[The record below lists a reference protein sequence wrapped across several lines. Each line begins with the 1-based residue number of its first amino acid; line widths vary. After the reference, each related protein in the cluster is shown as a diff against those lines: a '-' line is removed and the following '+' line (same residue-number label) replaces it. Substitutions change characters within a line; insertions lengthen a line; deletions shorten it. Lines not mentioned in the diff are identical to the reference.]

1 MKLMSILFAAALLL
15 SLSLPARS
23 VAQGLPYTEGSVWS
37 IGFVKTV
44 PGMTNDYYKNLA
56 DNWMKMNEA
65 AKKEGL
71 VLSYKVLYG
80 PAANTGDWDIML
92 MIEYKNMATMDG
104 MAEKMEALSGKLL
117 GSQDTRRVGAVKRNE
132 IREIL
137 GGKLVREI
145 ILK

>member
-1 MKLMSILFAAALLL
+1 MAA
-15 SLSLPARS
+15 
-23 VAQGLPYTEGSVWS
+23 
-37 IGFVKTV
+37 
-44 PGMTNDYYKNLA
+44 
-56 DNWMKMNEA
+56 
-65 AKKEGL
+65 
-71 VLSYKVLYG
+71 
-80 PAANTGDWDIML
+80 
-92 MIEYKNMATMDG
+92 MDG